1 MKKKI
6 LFVIDSLNCGGAE
19 KSLISLLSLLDYSKY
34 EVDLQLSKTEG
45 MFLELL
51 PKEVNVLSELDFY
64 KFCELPILNQIK
76 TFNCNYIAS
85 KIKLF
90 IMSRLNN
97 NKLHG
102 AQIFWKNCKNS
113 FELLD
118 YRYDIVIAYN
128 QGFPTYFVA
137 DKVKATKKIAWVNT
151 DYEKAGYK
159 ATIDEKYYD
168 KFDSIVTVSE
178 EAKIILENVFP
189 KFKDKLLVI
198 KDINNAEL
206 IKKMANEKEIFR
218 DIDDSIIK
226 IVTVGRLVELKGYDL
241 AIEAA
246 TLLDK
251 NKIRF
256 KWYVIG
262 EGPERYII
270 EKMINERGLAEKFIL
285 LGQKS
290 NPYPYMKCCDIYVQT
305 SRFEGF
311 GLTIA
316 EAKIL
321 NKLIITTN
329 FDAVHNQIVDG
340 KNGVIVD
347 MEGQAISK
355 AIIDFIENK
364 YLKNYILNQLKSEKK
379 GNEEEINK
387 FYKLIEQ

>member
-19 KSLISLLSLLDYSKY
+19 KSLISLLSLLDYNKY
-34 EVDLQLSKTEG
+34 EVDLQLSKIEG

-51 PKEVNVLSELDFY
+51 PKEVNVLPELDFY
-64 KFCELPILNQIK
+64 KFCELSILNQIK
-76 TFNCNYIAS
+76 TFNYNYISS
-85 KIKLF
+85 KTKLF
-90 IMSRLNN
+90 MMSRSNK

-102 AQIFWKNCKNS
+102 AQIFWENCKNS
-113 FELLD
+113 FGVLD
-118 YRYDIVIAYN
+118 CRYDIAIAYN

-137 DKVKATKKIAWVNT
+137 DKVNATKKFAWVNT
-151 DYEKAGYK
+151 DYVKAGYK
-159 ATIDEKYYD
+159 ASIDERYYD
-168 KFDSIVTVSE
+168 KFDNIVAVSE
-178 EAKIILENVFP
+178 EAEIILENTFS

-206 IKKMANEKEIFR
+206 IKKMADEEKVFNNV
-218 DIDDSIIK
+218 DNSITK
-226 IVTVGRLVELKGYDL
+226 IVTVGRLVALKGYDL
-241 AIEAA
+241 AIETAK
-246 TLLDK
+246 LLDK
-251 NKIRF
+251 KGIQF

-262 EGPERYII
+262 EGPERDNI
-270 EKMINERGLAEKFIL
+270 EKMIKKNELEDKFIL

-329 FDAVHNQIVDG
+329 FDTVHNQIVDL

-347 MEGQAISK
+347 MEEQAISK
-355 AIIDFIENK
+355 AIIDLIKNK
-364 YLKNYILNQLKSEKK
+364 YLKSYILNHLKSENK
-379 GNEEEINK
+379 GNKEEINK
-387 FYKLIEQ
+387 FYELIEQ

>member
-270 EKMINERGLAEKFIL
+270 EKMINERGLAKKFIL

>member
-19 KSLISLLSLLDYSKY
+19 KSLISLLSLLDYNKY
-34 EVDLQLSKTEG
+34 EVDLQLSKIEG

-51 PKEVNVLSELDFY
+51 PKEVNVLPELDFY
-64 KFCELPILNQIK
+64 KFCELSILNQIK
-76 TFNCNYIAS
+76 TFNYNYISS
-85 KIKLF
+85 KTKLF
-90 IMSRLNN
+90 MMSRSNK

-113 FELLD
+113 FGVLD
-118 YRYDIVIAYN
+118 CRYDIAIAYN

-137 DKVKATKKIAWVNT
+137 DKVNATKKFAWVNT
-151 DYEKAGYK
+151 DYVKAGYK
-159 ATIDEKYYD
+159 ASIDERYYD
-168 KFDSIVTVSE
+168 KFDNIVAVSE
-178 EAKIILENVFP
+178 EAEIILENTFS

-206 IKKMANEKEIFR
+206 IKKMADEEKVFNNV
-218 DIDDSIIK
+218 DNSITK
-226 IVTVGRLVELKGYDL
+226 IVTVGRLVALKGYDL
-241 AIEAA
+241 AIETAK
-246 TLLDK
+246 LLDK
-251 NKIRF
+251 KGIQF

-262 EGPERYII
+262 EGPERDNI
-270 EKMINERGLAEKFIL
+270 EKMIKKNELEDKFIL

-329 FDAVHNQIVDG
+329 FDTVHNQIVDL

-347 MEGQAISK
+347 MEEQAISK
-355 AIIDFIENK
+355 AIIDLIKNK
-364 YLKNYILNQLKSEKK
+364 YLKSYILNHLKSENK
-379 GNEEEINK
+379 GNKEEINK
-387 FYKLIEQ
+387 FYELIEQ